1 MDKLRAIELYV
12 EIVRHGSFSAAARK
26 QRISRATAS
35 KMITALESE
44 IGARLLVRT
53 TQQVNPT
60 EAGLALLRR
69 AEPLVSEYRL
79 MLEEV
84 HNVNSSV
91 SGEIHLG
98 TPPSFGSFHLIPA
111 IASFQSQFP
120 QIKIFLHSD
129 YGRTDLVKSGLD
141 LSVRISS
148 QLTDSSLVLKLL
160 GRVPQLLIA
169 SPAYLAKAA
178 KPHHPSELAN
188 HNCLVHLLSAPE
200 SVWTFTSG
208 TEEVQVF
215 VDGNIKSELGE
226 SIRSSTLA
234 GLGISLHPA
243 FMVAN
248 DIHEG
253 RLIHLLTAWSLPHM
267 SIQAVYP
274 SNRHLPTR
282 TRMLLDFLRD
292 WFFTRDNFR

>member
-1 MDKLRAIELYV
+1 MSIEDPQFL
-12 EIVRHGSFSAAARK
+12 S
-26 QRISRATAS
+26 
-35 KMITALESE
+35 
-44 IGARLLVRT
+44 ARLYIRF
-53 TQQVNPT
+53 
-60 EAGLALLRR
+60 
-69 AEPLVSEYRL
+69 YRL
-79 MLEEV
+79 RQ
-84 HNVNSSV
+84 
-91 SGEIHLG
+91 
-98 TPPSFGSFHLIPA
+98 TRP
-111 IASFQSQFP
+111 
-120 QIKIFLHSD
+120 D
-129 YGRTDLVKSGLD
+129 
-141 LSVRISS
+141 
-148 QLTDSSLVLKLL
+148 
-160 GRVPQLLIA
+160 LIA
-169 SPAYLAKAA
+169 P
-178 KPHHPSELAN
+178 
-188 HNCLVHLLSAPE
+188 LLQEGE

-226 SIRSSTLA
+226 SIRSSALA